1 MIMNQSQHA
10 PGSLDF
16 CIEQLQQQ
24 QVIAYPT
31 EAVFGLGCDP
41 DSESAVMALLELKQR
56 PVEKGLILIAADYA
70 QLEPYIA
77 DSELTVLQRER
88 MFASWP
94 GPVTYVVPA
103 SPHTPR
109 WLTGRFD
116 SLAIRVSD
124 HPQVQA
130 LCRGLGKPLVS
141 TSANLTGQ
149 PPCRSAAEVAEQ
161 FGSQFPVLQAA
172 TGGRLNPSEIRDA
185 ISGELIRQG

>member
-1 MIMNQSQHA
+1 MNQSQHA